1 MSPRSTL
8 LSALAA
14 LLLAPALAFAQDED
28 KDKDKDEAKE
38 SAHPTGMYT
47 YVKGMRGDTEIPK
60 EHLEGSKVEIEE
72 GELALLSPEGKEEFE
87 ITYTID
93 DDSDPQAVKFSMEIV
108 EAEMQEAVGSKAK
121 GLAKMEGDTI
131 TLIYDYGDGADYPDD
146 FEPDGDTQHLFVIKK
161 TGEIDDDDDGDDDD
175 DDGDDDD
182 DDDGDDDGDDE
193 DDPR

>member
-1 MSPRSTL
+1 MNLRSTL
-8 LSALAA
+8 LPALAA
-14 LLLAPALAFAQDED
+14 LLLAPALAFSQDED
-28 KDKDKDEAKE
+28 KDNE
-38 SAHPTGMYT
+38 STNPIGMYI
-47 YVKGMRGDTEIPK
+47 YVKGMRGDMEIPK

-121 GLAKMEGDTI
+121 GLAKMDGDTI
-131 TLIYDYGDGADYPDD
+131 TLIYDHGGGDYPDD

-161 TGEIDDDDDGDDDD
+161 TSDDD

-182 DDDGDDDGDDE
+182 DDDGDDD